1 MPICLSAA
9 GTDGGMHGIIL
20 VLAFAL
26 LPTPFVPRRAHV
38 SSPLAVSAV
47 IRKPEFSVSDN
58 NRKAALSKRETKQEE
73 ERRVARA
80 AEEARE
86 AARVAERAALS
97 SLVSDDGLINK
108 KRDAV
113 QILRRMGRGGLLP
126 DDRATALV
134 LDALIASS
142 SPQHRLVSQ
151 VAALCRVY
159 PPETLGAEQASA
171 FMRSAA
177 ALQQYRAVL
186 EWWPAVRG
194 QYEDCE
200 DHALRALL
208 RLGRWEEAHALLD
221 AAHEAGTLRR
231 AQLRRVAAACVHYS
245 PTSAAQGGAAR
256 RALRLALEVG
266 LADGGLVRDAL
277 RASAAAAAAAPN
289 ATAAAQEGEAAVAAL
304 HAAEDVG
311 CISAVL
317 APGVCRAAAEVY
329 IQLGQ
334 HEPAL
339 RQLRALRRLRLPR
352 PRGSASG
359 ARPARLALRRRQIG
373 TPAAAD
379 YTHVW
384 LRSVGGFDDKY
395 ACMCMTR
402 LQALPLYLI

>member
-1 MPICLSAA
+1 MVPW
-9 GTDGGMHGIIL
+9 L
-20 VLAFAL
+20 VVVLAL

-38 SSPLAVSAV
+38 PPPLAVSAV
-47 IRKPEFSVSDN
+47 TRKPKFSVSDN
-58 NRKAALSKRETKQEE
+58 NRKVALEKERTKQEE
-73 ERRVARA
+73 ERRAARA
-80 AEEARE
+80 SEEARE

-97 SLVSDDGLINK
+97 SLVGDDGSINK

-134 LDALIASS
+134 LDALIASGARS
-142 SPQHRLVSQ
+142 SPQHRLVQQ

-159 PPETLGAEQASA
+159 PPETLGTEQASA

-177 ALQQYRAVL
+177 ALRQYRAVL

-194 QYEDCE
+194 QFEDCD

-208 RLGRWEEAHALLD
+208 RLGRWEEAHALLG
-221 AAHEAGTLRR
+221 AAHEAGTLRH
-231 AQLRRVAAACVHYS
+231 AQLRRVAAACVH
-245 PTSAAQGGAAR
+245 AAQGGAAR
-256 RALRLALEVG
+256 RTLRLALEVG

-289 ATAAAQEGEAAVAAL
+289 VTAAAQEGEAAVAAL
-304 HAAEDVG
+304 HAAEDVS
-311 CISAVL
+311 CISAAS
-317 APGVCRAAAEVY
+317 APGVCRAAAEVD

-339 RQLRALRRLRLPR
+339 RQLRTLRRLRAPR
-352 PRGSASG
+352 PRGAASEV
-359 ARPARLALRRRQIG
+359 RPARLALRRRQID
-373 TPAAAD
+373 TPSAAD

-384 LRSVGGFDDKY
+384 LRSIGGFDDKY
-395 ACMCMTR
+395 VCMCMIR
-402 LQALPLYLI
+402 LEALPLYLT